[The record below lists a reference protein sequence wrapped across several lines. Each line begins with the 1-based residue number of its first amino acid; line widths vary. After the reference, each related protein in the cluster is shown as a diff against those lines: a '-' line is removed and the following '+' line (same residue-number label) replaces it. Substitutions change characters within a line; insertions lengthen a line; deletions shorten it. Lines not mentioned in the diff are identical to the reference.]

1 MKKYFVL
8 ILGGLYF
15 LSGCGSGAS
24 APPPPTM
31 SLAPAG
37 LNFGVSVIG
46 SGTAPQAET
55 LTNTGS
61 SDLAIS
67 GVTIGGTNAADFTLS
82 NTCGAS
88 LAAGEH
94 CNLSLTFTPSQLGQR
109 SASLAVTDDG
119 VGSPQML
126 SLSGMG
132 GDSGPN
138 ATFSPTTLNLSNEV
152 IGTTSK
158 AQAITLY
165 NYGTADLSITN
176 IATSTVFSETNNCSP
191 TLGSGASCTINVTF
205 APSAA
210 GSVTGSLSVTD
221 NVPSSPQT
229 VPLNGTGTTNND
241 TLTGYC
247 FGSVYHGAPQQCGL
261 ASDPVECPA
270 GGSVIQ
276 PTNIGGCLPPTE
288 QLVDL
293 SRTCHS
299 GKVSGYC
306 QAKY

>member
-88 LAAGEH
+88 LAAAPA
-94 CNLSLTFTPSQLGQR
+94 SSPSSRYAAGR
-109 SASLAVTDDG
+109 
-119 VGSPQML
+119 
-126 SLSGMG
+126 SLS
-132 GDSGPN
+132 SRLQ
-138 ATFSPTTLNLSNEV
+138 TTCVE
-152 IGTTSK
+152 
-158 AQAITLY
+158 
-165 NYGTADLSITN
+165 ADPQDDLPQRN
-176 IATSTVFSETNNCSP
+176 RFHAKCQELLFCRLP
-191 TLGSGASCTINVTF
+191 
-205 APSAA
+205 
-210 GSVTGSLSVTD
+210 
-221 NVPSSPQT
+221 VP
-229 VPLNGTGTTNND
+229 
-241 TLTGYC
+241 
-247 FGSVYHGAPQQCGL
+247 
-261 ASDPVECPA
+261 
-270 GGSVIQ
+270 
-276 PTNIGGCLPPTE
+276 
-288 QLVDL
+288 
-293 SRTCHS
+293 R
-299 GKVSGYC
+299 
-306 QAKY
+306 

>member
-1 MKKYFVL
+1 MKKYFAL
-8 ILGGLYF
+8 LLGGLYL
-15 LSGCGSGAS
+15 LSGCGGGAS
-24 APPPPTM
+24 SPPPPTM

-46 SGTAPQAET
+46 TGTAPQVET

-67 GVTIGGTNAADFTLS
+67 GVTIGGTNAADFTFS

-94 CNLSLTFTPSQLGQR
+94 CNLSVTFTPSQLGQR
-109 SASLAVTDDG
+109 SASLTVTDGG

-138 ATFSPTTLNLSNEV
+138 ATFSPTTLNLGNEV

-158 AQAITLY
+158 AQTITLY
-165 NYGTADLSITN
+165 NYGSADLSITN
-176 IATSTVFSETNNCSP
+176 IATSTVFAETNNCSP
-191 TLGSGASCTINVTF
+191 TLAAGASCTINVTF
-205 APSAA
+205 TPSAA

-221 NVPSSPQT
+221 SGPGSPQT
-229 VPLNGTGTTNND
+229 VPLSGTGTTNND

-247 FGSVYHGAPQQCGL
+247 FGSVYHGAPQQCGVVQDL
-261 ASDPVECPA
+261 TQCPA
-270 GGSVIQ
+270 GQLAIK
-276 PTNIGGCLPPTE
+276 PTYIVGCFPPE
-288 QLVDL
+288 SELVDS
-293 SRTCHS
+293 SRTCHA
-299 GKVSGYC
+299 GRVSGYC
-306 QAKY
+306 AAKY